1 MSSPVAPRRVSADMF
16 STARSVSVGCAHL
29 SDAGDNAVRKIEKR
43 NESAHQIN
51 PDGLRQAAAGFD
63 EVAEQL
69 GKIHETLVQST
80 EAQGEAW
87 GNDKF
92 GKKFADGPKG
102 YKVGRDNYFKS
113 LTQLAEV
120 AGQNAKNMR
129 DGAKVFEENEKSQS
143 Q

>member
-1 MSSPVAPRRVSADMF
+1 MNQPI
-16 STARSVSVGCAHL
+16 
-29 SDAGDNAVRKIEKR
+29 K
-43 NESAHQIN
+43 IN
-51 PDGLRQAAAGFD
+51 PDGLRRAAAGFD

-80 EAQGEAW
+80 EAEGEAW

-102 YKVGRDNYFKS
+102 YKVGRDNNFKS
-113 LTQLAEV
+113 LTQLADVVE
-120 AGQNAKNMR
+120 QNAKNLR